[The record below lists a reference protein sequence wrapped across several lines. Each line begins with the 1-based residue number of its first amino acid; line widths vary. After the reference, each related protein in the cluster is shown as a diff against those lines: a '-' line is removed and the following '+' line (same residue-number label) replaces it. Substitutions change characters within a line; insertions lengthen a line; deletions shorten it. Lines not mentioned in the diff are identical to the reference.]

1 MIKDEI
7 PRGQLSTI
15 ILMTLL
21 ERDKYGYEIIDEVL
35 QNTSGKVS
43 IKQPSLYS
51 SLKRMEEQS
60 LISSYWRDSEIG
72 GKRHYYHLTDL
83 GKKHLEKWKN
93 DIPTQYYNT
102 QNDVSNQNHST
113 EATKVLQ
120 QENLFNLEKQN
131 NKQEEVLNDSKQDNA
146 FVQFDLF
153 SNSVILTPPS
163 NDNQNN
169 NDLEIRDNKNNLINN
184 NDILKE
190 DKFNTQSIVINQNPI
205 LTSYEKPIEEK
216 SYNFEY
222 VKKTNKSFSES
233 LNSTKYEKKYIE
245 HKMEPEV
252 STTKDENEYPSPDYT
267 NNSTTL
273 SSINVEPLDTI
284 ANKDNINAQKDKVT
298 KQTMQINDT
307 YIASENNN
315 ESNLTSGKDIEDCN
329 IIVNKIDIKELKNY
343 MPNNNNDKLVNTS
356 NNLNDMNQEIPKE
369 NNKIFEKTD
378 DGVFITERLNPEDM
392 PKPTKWD
399 TRRFEYYISANNVT
413 PDLKKKNNNSNY
425 EDRVKDLY
433 EQSKMNAENQE
444 LELIDNKVKFSTYKD
459 LQEFYKEQ
467 NIKFKPFEKSL
478 KKTNKDYNM
487 VKINKL
493 NMLTSLSVFAYA
505 VLVSLIFGIVYSFI
519 PGVRFNKPISFI
531 IMPIIVGIYFC
542 YYLVCYL
549 KTPQKRIAL
558 DISKYKL
565 KSKYI
570 LVSILLI
577 PLILSGNLIA
587 GFTFKN
593 ISLYQIS
600 IFYPLCFV
608 FTYFVYYFARKLILK
623 SKNLY

>member
-93 DIPTQYYNT
+93 DIPTQLYKSQDDNII
-102 QNDVSNQNHST
+102 QNNSAET
-113 EATKVLQ
+113 TKVLQ
-120 QENLFNLEKQN
+120 QQNLFNLEKEN
-131 NKQEEVLNDSKQDNA
+131 NAKQDEDVIENKQDNA

-163 NDNQNN
+163 NDNEK
-169 NDLEIRDNKNNLINN
+169 DFHLESNINQTNLINDN
-184 NDILKE
+184 NYNTSNDNNKTQTIL
-190 DKFNTQSIVINQNPI
+190 TNQNPI
-205 LTSYEKPIEEK
+205 LTSYEKPLEEK

-222 VKKTNKSFSES
+222 VKKTNKSFSEA
-233 LNSTKYEKKYIE
+233 LNSAKYEKKYIE
-245 HKMEPEV
+245 IDKEPKLKM
-252 STTKDENEYPSPDYT
+252 TDDEKQYLTPNSYD
-267 NNSTTL
+267 NSTTTQL
-273 SSINVEPLDTI
+273 DNVIN
-284 ANKDNINAQKDKVT
+284 NINAQTDN
-298 KQTMQINDT
+298 INIQVREEPDEIVKNEV
-307 YIASENNN
+307 YSASEGTDKI
-315 ESNLTSGKDIEDCN
+315 SIIEDDN
-329 IIVNKIDIKELKNY
+329 TPINKIDIKELKNY
-343 MPNNNNDKLVNTS
+343 MQKNDNDIANDSNKTNNTDAVILK
-356 NNLNDMNQEIPKE
+356 EKE
-369 NNKIFEKTD
+369 NIIAKKSD

-399 TRRFEYYISANNVT
+399 TRRFEYYISANNVM
-413 PDLKKKNNNSNY
+413 PDLKKVNNNSNY

-493 NMLTSLSVFAYA
+493 NMLTSLSVFAYT
-505 VLVSLIFGIVYSFI
+505 VLVSLIFGISYSFVS
-519 PGVRFNKPISFI
+519 GVRFNKPISFI
-531 IMPIIVGIYFC
+531 IMPIIIGIYFC
-542 YYLVCYL
+542 YYLVCYI

-570 LVSILLI
+570 LASILLI

-593 ISLYQIS
+593 IAMYQIS

-608 FTYFVYYFARKLILK
+608 FTYFVYYIARKLILK
-623 SKNLY
+623 SKYLY

>member
-1 MIKDEI
+1 MIKDDI

-72 GKRHYYHLTDL
+72 GRRHYYHLTDL

-93 DIPTQYYNT
+93 DVPEQYYKSQSNDNSLNNSADNT
-102 QNDVSNQNHST
+102 
-113 EATKVLQ
+113 KILQ
-120 QENLFNLEKQN
+120 QQNLFNIDKEN
-131 NKQEEVLNDSKQDNA
+131 SVKQEENPNEIKKDDA

-153 SNSVILTPPS
+153 SNSIIVTPPS
-163 NDNQNN
+163 NEEVNNTNKVQNSNNEIVSNNQQVQQTSTLLN
-169 NDLEIRDNKNNLINN
+169 
-184 NDILKE
+184 
-190 DKFNTQSIVINQNPI
+190 QSPI
-205 LTSYEKPIEEK
+205 LTSYEKPLESK

-222 VKKTNKSFSES
+222 VKKTNKSFSEAFNNVS
-233 LNSTKYEKKYIE
+233 NYEKKYT
-245 HKMEPEV
+245 EPETKIDEKLTLNQESPINNV
-252 STTKDENEYPSPDYT
+252 SLNNSNTYNLDNNQITNISKTEMINSTSTTIEEDKTENKPTEGLLVEENVMPS
-267 NNSTTL
+267 N
-273 SSINVEPLDTI
+273 
-284 ANKDNINAQKDKVT
+284 
-298 KQTMQINDT
+298 
-307 YIASENNN
+307 SENI
-315 ESNLTSGKDIEDCN
+315 SV
-329 IIVNKIDIKELKNY
+329 VNKVNIKDLKNY
-343 MPNNNNDKLVNTS
+343 IPKSDDLATDTPNNNLQQDTEVKKEVVE
-356 NNLNDMNQEIPKE
+356 QKEIKH
-369 NNKIFEKTD
+369 D

-399 TRRFEYYISANNVT
+399 NRRFEYYISANSVT
-413 PDLKKKNNNSNY
+413 PDLKRSDKSTNY
-425 EDRVKDLY
+425 EDRVKELY
-433 EQSKMNAENQE
+433 EQSKSNSENQE
-444 LELIDNKVKFSTYKD
+444 LELIDNKVKFTTYKD

-467 NIKFKPFEKSL
+467 NIKFKPFAKSL

-493 NMLTSLSVFAYA
+493 NMLTALSVFAYIA
-505 VLVSLIFGIVYSFI
+505 VISLIFGVAYSFVS
-519 PGVRFNKPISFI
+519 GVRFNKPISFLV
-531 IMPIIVGIYFC
+531 MPIGASIYFC

-558 DISKYKL
+558 DIAKYKL
-565 KSKYI
+565 NKKLI
-570 LVSILLI
+570 LISLLFI
-577 PLILSGNLIA
+577 PLILAGNLIA
-587 GFTFKN
+587 GFTFVN
-593 ISLYQIS
+593 IRLYQIS

-608 FTYFVYYFARKLILK
+608 LTYFVYYFARKFILK

>member
-1 MIKDEI
+1 MIKDDI

-72 GKRHYYHLTDL
+72 GRRHYYHLTDL

-93 DIPTQYYNT
+93 DVPEQYYKSQNNDNSLNSSSDNT
-102 QNDVSNQNHST
+102 
-113 EATKVLQ
+113 KILQ
-120 QENLFNLEKQN
+120 QQNLFNMDKDN
-131 NKQEEVLNDSKQDNA
+131 TVKQEENQNEIKKDDA

-153 SNSVILTPPS
+153 SNSMIVTPPS
-163 NDNQNN
+163 NEEVNNINNVQNSN
-169 NDLEIRDNKNNLINN
+169 NDVVNNHQQVQQTTTL
-184 NDILKE
+184 L
-190 DKFNTQSIVINQNPI
+190 NQNPI
-205 LTSYEKPIEEK
+205 LTSYEKPLESK

-222 VKKTNKSFSES
+222 VKKTNKSFSEAFNNVS
-233 LNSTKYEKKYIE
+233 NYEKKYT
-245 HKMEPEV
+245 EPE
-252 STTKDENEYPSPDYT
+252 TKIDEKPTSNQE
-267 NNSTTL
+267 
-273 SSINVEPLDTI
+273 SSINNVSLNKATTYNLDNNQISNISKSETIDSTPITIVEDKT
-284 ANKDNINAQKDKVT
+284 ANKPIDGLLVEENITPSN
-298 KQTMQINDT
+298 
-307 YIASENNN
+307 SEN
-315 ESNLTSGKDIEDCN
+315 LTA
-329 IIVNKIDIKELKNY
+329 VNKVNIKDLKNY
-343 MPNNNNDKLVNTS
+343 VPKTDVLADDNTNNNLQQNIEAKE
-356 NNLNDMNQEIPKE
+356 EIVEQKDI
-369 NNKIFEKTD
+369 KHD

-399 TRRFEYYISANNVT
+399 NRRFEYYISANSVT
-413 PDLKKKNNNSNY
+413 PDLKRSDKSTNY
-425 EDRVKDLY
+425 EDRVKELY
-433 EQSKMNAENQE
+433 EQSKSNAENQE
-444 LELIDNKVKFSTYKD
+444 LELIDNKVKFTTYKD

-467 NIKFKPFEKSL
+467 NIKFKPFAKSL
-478 KKTNKDYNM
+478 KKTDKDYNM

-493 NMLTSLSVFAYA
+493 NMLTALSVFAYIA
-505 VLVSLIFGIVYSFI
+505 VISLIFGVAYSFVS
-519 PGVRFNKPISFI
+519 GVRFNKPISFLV
-531 IMPIIVGIYFC
+531 MPILASIYFC

-565 KSKYI
+565 NKKLI
-570 LVSILLI
+570 LISLLFI
-577 PLILSGNLIA
+577 PLILAGNLIA
-587 GFTFKN
+587 GFTFVN
-593 ISLYQIS
+593 IRLYQIS

-608 FTYFVYYFARKLILK
+608 LTYFVYYLARKLILK